1 MVVIREATY
10 TTRCMFSRKLIK
22 PNNRICLFSKQQ
34 YEAFENTIYG
44 VLDSRLP
51 TELIDL
57 VIQSTNY
64 KKYIGRF
71 GHEKVTHWTATATTS
86 GHKTQLS
93 LKWKKGNKF
102 NDYAQYDDA
111 ISSSD
116 SEEDSD

>member
-10 TTRCMFSRKLIK
+10 TTSFEKI
-22 PNNRICLFSKQQ
+22 I
-34 YEAFENTIYG
+34 YEIF
-44 VLDSRLP
+44 DSRLP

-64 KKYIGRF
+64 RNYIGRF
-71 GHEKVTHWTATATTS
+71 GHEKVTHWTAPATAS
-86 GHKTQLS
+86 SRKTQLS

-102 NDYAQYDDA
+102 NDYAQYDGA

>member
-1 MVVIREATY
+1 MVIIREATY

-22 PNNRICLFSKQQ
+22 PNNRICLFNKQQ
-34 YEAFENTIYG
+34 YEAFENIIYG

-71 GHEKVTHWTATATTS
+71 GHEKVTHWSAPTTQS
-86 GHKTQLS
+86 GRETQLS
-93 LKWKKGNKF
+93 LKSKKVNKF
-102 NDYAQYDDA
+102 NNYAQYDDT

-116 SEEDSD
+116 SEDDSD

>member
-34 YEAFENTIYG
+34 YEAFENIIYEIF
-44 VLDSRLP
+44 DSRLP

-64 KKYIGRF
+64 RNYIGRF
-71 GHEKVTHWTATATTS
+71 GHEKVTHWTAPATHIKS
-86 GHKTQLS
+86 
-93 LKWKKGNKF
+93 
-102 NDYAQYDDA
+102 
-111 ISSSD
+111 
-116 SEEDSD
+116 